1 MSSGVAVLNNLN
13 RPISFNGCVFT
24 FGPLWGR
31 KKDQAPALNLQVFRE
46 HVSRR
51 GLRAAGQLI
60 MTLLIPQPQEMSY

>member
-1 MSSGVAVLNNLN
+1 MSAGVAVLNNLN

-24 FGPLWGR
+24 FGPLR
-31 KKDQAPALNLQVFRE
+31 QEKDQPPALDLQVVRE